1 MARFIYTNFKPLS
14 QDARMHGGASYRTS
28 YHVGEKSESSVLG
41 GGDLGWLGGGARRR
55 PSHQPDSG
63 ALRDSAGRSDQRR
76 VPGSSVDQRG
86 CPLIGGAGRSVQRVE
101 DVRLSL
107 LAEIATTVPAGRDL
121 RFITTGLKITT
132 DLERI
137 GDMAVNFCERALEL
151 NQEPQLKPYID
162 IPRMA
167 TISQRMIRESLDA
180 FVREDT
186 DLALKVCKDDQE
198 VDDLNSQIFRETIS
212 FMIGDPLTIN
222 RAMKIS
228 SISKY
233 LERIAD
239 HATNIAEMVIFMV
252 KGKSIRHMKELP
264 ASI

>member
-1 MARFIYTNFKPLS
+1 MPTEHTDKRYEEELKKLREEILY
-14 QDARMHGGASYRTS
+14 MGGL
-28 YHVGEKSESSVLG
+28 VEDQIQKSVKSLV
-41 GGDLGWLGGGARRR
+41 D
-55 PSHQPDSG
+55 
-63 ALRDSAGRSDQRR
+63 RDSDLATVIIERDHEVNRL
-76 VPGSSVDQRG
+76 D
-86 CPLIGGAGRSVQRVE
+86 VE
-101 DVRLSL
+101 IDELCIKL
-107 LAEIATTVPAGRDL
+107 LALHQPAGRDL

-137 GDMAVNFCERALEL
+137 GDMAVNICERALEL

-167 TISQRMIRESLDA
+167 RISQRMIRESLDA

-186 DLALKVCKDDQE
+186 ELALKVCKDDDE
-198 VDDLNSQIFRETIS
+198 VDQLNAQIFRETLTFMLENAQTIS
-212 FMIGDPLTIN
+212 
-222 RAMKIS
+222 RATKIS

-252 KGKSIRHMKELP
+252 KGKSIRHMKVLP
-264 ASI
+264 PSL

>member
-1 MARFIYTNFKPLS
+1 MDSTQPQHTNRQYEEDLRGLRAGLLKMGGLVERQIAEAVDALVNRDSEHAREVI
-14 QDARMHGGASYRTS
+14 ARDEEVNRMDNDNDEQCIRLLA
-28 YHVGEKSESSVLG
+28 L
-41 GGDLGWLGGGARRR
+41 
-55 PSHQPDSG
+55 HQPTAS
-63 ALRDSAGRSDQRR
+63 
-76 VPGSSVDQRG
+76 
-86 CPLIGGAGRSVQRVE
+86 
-101 DVRLSL
+101 
-107 LAEIATTVPAGRDL
+107 DL
-121 RFITTGLKITT
+121 RFITTALKITT

-137 GDMAVNFCERALEL
+137 GDMAVNICERALEL
-151 NQEPQLKPYID
+151 NEEPQLKPYID

-167 TISQRMIRESLDA
+167 RTSERMIRESLDA

-212 FMIGDPLTIN
+212 FMIEDPHTIN

-239 HATNIAEMVIFMV
+239 HATNIAEMVVFMV
-252 KGKSIRHMKELP
+252 KGKSIRHMKVIP
-264 ASI
+264 QSI

>member
-1 MARFIYTNFKPLS
+1 MRSEHTDKKYEEDLRKLREDILY
-14 QDARMHGGASYRTS
+14 MGGLVEDQIQKA
-28 YHVGEKSESSVLG
+28 VKSLV
-41 GGDLGWLGGGARRR
+41 D
-55 PSHQPDSG
+55 
-63 ALRDSAGRSDQRR
+63 RDSDRANIIIERDHEVNRLD
-76 VPGSSVDQRG
+76 VDIDDLCIR
-86 CPLIGGAGRSVQRVE
+86 
-101 DVRLSL
+101 L
-107 LAEIATTVPAGRDL
+107 LALHQPAGRDL

-137 GDMAVNFCERALEL
+137 GDMAVNICERALEL

-167 TISQRMIRESLDA
+167 QIAEGMIRESLDA

-186 DLALKVCKDDQE
+186 DLALKVCKDDEQ
-198 VDDLNSQIFRETIS
+198 VDQLNSQIFREVIS

-222 RAMKIS
+222 RAMKLS

-239 HATNIAEMVIFMV
+239 HATNIAEMVVFMV
-252 KGKSIRHMKELP
+252 KGKSIRHMKDLP
-264 ASI
+264 PSV

>member
-1 MARFIYTNFKPLS
+1 MEGPMPTEHTDKRYEEELKRLREEILY
-14 QDARMHGGASYRTS
+14 MGGLVEDQIQKA
-28 YHVGEKSESSVLG
+28 VKSLVDRDSELAQIIIERDHEVNRLDVEID
-41 GGDLGWLGGGARRR
+41 DLCIRLLAL
-55 PSHQPDSG
+55 HQP
-63 ALRDSAGRSDQRR
+63 AGK
-76 VPGSSVDQRG
+76 
-86 CPLIGGAGRSVQRVE
+86 
-101 DVRLSL
+101 
-107 LAEIATTVPAGRDL
+107 DL

-137 GDMAVNFCERALEL
+137 GDMSVNLCERALEL

-167 TISQRMIRESLDA
+167 RIAQRMIRESLDA

-186 DLALKVCKDDQE
+186 DLALKVCKDDEEIDQ
-198 VDDLNSQIFRETIS
+198 LNSQIFREVIS
-212 FMIGDPLTIN
+212 FMIEDPHTIN

-233 LERIAD
+233 LERMAD
-239 HATNIAEMVIFMV
+239 HATNIAEMVIFMA

-264 ASI
+264 PSV

>member
-1 MARFIYTNFKPLS
+1 MPNEHTDKKYEEDLKTLREEILY
-14 QDARMHGGASYRTS
+14 MGGLVEDQIQKA
-28 YHVGEKSESSVLG
+28 VKSLVDRDSELAKIIIERDHEVNRL
-41 GGDLGWLGGGARRR
+41 DVEIDELCIRLLAL
-55 PSHQPDSG
+55 HQP
-63 ALRDSAGRSDQRR
+63 AGK
-76 VPGSSVDQRG
+76 
-86 CPLIGGAGRSVQRVE
+86 
-101 DVRLSL
+101 
-107 LAEIATTVPAGRDL
+107 DL

-137 GDMAVNFCERALEL
+137 GDMSVNTCERALEL

-167 TISQRMIRESLDA
+167 RIAQRMIRESLDA

-186 DLALKVCKDDQE
+186 SLALKVCKDDEEIDQ
-198 VDDLNSQIFRETIS
+198 LNSQIFREVIT
-212 FMIGDPLTIN
+212 FMIEDPHTIN

-233 LERIAD
+233 LERMAD

-252 KGKSIRHMKELP
+252 KGKSIRHLKELP
-264 ASI
+264 PSV

>member
-1 MARFIYTNFKPLS
+1 MTEEAMHTEHTDKRYEEELS
-14 QDARMHGGASYRTS
+14 KLREEILYMGGM
-28 YHVGEKSESSVLG
+28 VEDQIQKSIKSLVE
-41 GGDLGWLGGGARRR
+41 
-55 PSHQPDSG
+55 
-63 ALRDSAGRSDQRR
+63 RDSKLAELIIERDHEVNRLD
-76 VPGSSVDQRG
+76 VDIDDI
-86 CPLIGGAGRSVQRVE
+86 C
-101 DVRLSL
+101 VRL
-107 LAEIATTVPAGRDL
+107 LALHQPAGRDL

-137 GDMAVNFCERALEL
+137 GDMAVNICERALEL

-167 TISQRMIRESLDA
+167 RVAQRMIRESLDA

-186 DLALKVCKDDQE
+186 ELALKVCKDDEE
-198 VDDLNSQIFRETIS
+198 VDQLNSQIFREVVT
-212 FMIGDPLTIN
+212 FMIDDPHTIN
-222 RAMKIS
+222 RAIKIS

-252 KGKSIRHMKELP
+252 KGKSIRHLKELP
-264 ASI
+264 PTV

>member
-1 MARFIYTNFKPLS
+1 MSTSMEHTDKRYEEELKKLREEILY
-14 QDARMHGGASYRTS
+14 MGGM
-28 YHVGEKSESSVLG
+28 VEDQIQKSIKSLVE
-41 GGDLGWLGGGARRR
+41 
-55 PSHQPDSG
+55 
-63 ALRDSAGRSDQRR
+63 RDSKLAELIIERDHEVNRLD
-76 VPGSSVDQRG
+76 VDIDDI
-86 CPLIGGAGRSVQRVE
+86 C
-101 DVRLSL
+101 VRL
-107 LAEIATTVPAGRDL
+107 LALHQPAGRDL

-137 GDMAVNFCERALEL
+137 GDMAVNICERALEL

-167 TISQRMIRESLDA
+167 RVAQRMIRESLDA

-186 DLALKVCKDDQE
+186 DLSLKVCKDDEE
-198 VDDLNSQIFRETIS
+198 VDQLNSQIFREVVT
-212 FMIGDPLTIN
+212 FMIDDPHTIN
-222 RAMKIS
+222 RAIKIS

-252 KGKSIRHMKELP
+252 KGKSIRHLKELP
-264 ASI
+264 PTV

>member
-1 MARFIYTNFKPLS
+1 M
-14 QDARMHGGASYRTS
+14 RMEHTDKRYEDELKKLREDILYMGG
-28 YHVGEKSESSVLG
+28 L
-41 GGDLGWLGGGARRR
+41 
-55 PSHQPDSG
+55 
-63 ALRDSAGRSDQRR
+63 
-76 VPGSSVDQRG
+76 
-86 CPLIGGAGRSVQRVE
+86 VE
-101 DVRLSL
+101 DQIQKAVKSL
-107 LAEIATTVPAGRDL
+107 VDRESPLAEITIERDHEVNRLDVEIDDLCIRLLALHQPAGRDL

-137 GDMAVNFCERALEL
+137 GDMAVNICERALEL

-167 TISQRMIRESLDA
+167 TTAQRMIRESLDA

-186 DLALKVCKDDQE
+186 ELALKVCKDDEE
-198 VDDLNSQIFRETIS
+198 VDELNRQIFRETITY
-212 FMIGDPLTIN
+212 MLADPQTIN
-222 RAMKIS
+222 RAIKIG

-252 KGKSIRHMKELP
+252 KGKSIRHVKDLP
-264 ASI
+264 PSI

>member
-1 MARFIYTNFKPLS
+1 MKAEHTDKRYEEDLKKLHEEILY
-14 QDARMHGGASYRTS
+14 MGGLVEDQIQKAVNSL
-28 YHVGEKSESSVLG
+28 VE
-41 GGDLGWLGGGARRR
+41 
-55 PSHQPDSG
+55 
-63 ALRDSAGRSDQRR
+63 RDSKLAEVIIERDHEVNRLD
-76 VPGSSVDQRG
+76 VDIDDLCIR
-86 CPLIGGAGRSVQRVE
+86 
-101 DVRLSL
+101 L
-107 LAEIATTVPAGRDL
+107 LALHQPAGRDL

-132 DLERI
+132 DLERT
-137 GDMAVNFCERALEL
+137 GDMAVNICERALEL

-167 TISQRMIRESLDA
+167 EIAERMIRESLDA

-186 DLALKVCKDDQE
+186 DLALKVCKDDEQ
-198 VDDLNSQIFRETIS
+198 VDQLNSQIFREVIS

-222 RAMKIS
+222 RAMKLA

-239 HATNIAEMVIFMV
+239 HATNIAEMVVFMV

-264 ASI
+264 PSV

>member
-1 MARFIYTNFKPLS
+1 MKAEHTDKKYEEDLKKLHEEILY
-14 QDARMHGGASYRTS
+14 MGGLVEDQIQKA
-28 YHVGEKSESSVLG
+28 VKSLVDRDSELAKIIIERDHEVNRLDVEID
-41 GGDLGWLGGGARRR
+41 DLCIRLLAL
-55 PSHQPDSG
+55 HQP
-63 ALRDSAGRSDQRR
+63 AGK
-76 VPGSSVDQRG
+76 
-86 CPLIGGAGRSVQRVE
+86 
-101 DVRLSL
+101 
-107 LAEIATTVPAGRDL
+107 DL

-137 GDMAVNFCERALEL
+137 GDMAVNTCERALEL

-167 TISQRMIRESLDA
+167 RIAQRMTRESLDA

-186 DLALKVCKDDQE
+186 SLALKVCKDDEEIDQ
-198 VDDLNSQIFRETIS
+198 LNSQIFREVIA
-212 FMIGDPLTIN
+212 FMIEDPHTVS
-222 RAMKIS
+222 RAIKIS

-233 LERIAD
+233 LERMAD

-264 ASI
+264 PSI